1 MIRTISL
8 AIAGAIAV
16 GVLSAPIAQAD
27 EPVRNNC
34 ASKNGGTYS
43 CRAGYS
49 THDLKRIDGQ
59 LVWVPKP
66 KSLKELRDINRKQAM
81 ERATGDNAPP
91 YVKRAIE
98 RGHER
103 TGN

>member
-1 MIRTISL
+1 MIRSVILAVAVALSL
-8 AIAGAIAV
+8 LA
-16 GVLSAPIAQAD
+16 APVAQAD
-27 EPVRNNC
+27 EPVRQNC

-66 KSLKELRDINRKQAM
+66 KSLKELRDINRKQVM

-91 YVKRAIE
+91 FVKRAIE